1 MNPMTTPL
9 DGTVALI
16 TGASSGIGE
25 ATARALAAQGAKVAV
40 AARRL
45 ERLERL
51 ASEIGGEGHTALAI
65 QSDITDQAQA
75 IAAVDRTVDELG
87 RLDIVVNNAG
97 QMLLGP
103 IEEAPTEEWDRMI
116 DLNLKGLINTT
127 HAALPHLLAA
137 AEDSQRGCADVVNIS
152 SVAGRIARSGSGVYN
167 LTKHGVGAFSESFR
181 QEFASRR
188 VRSTIIEP
196 GAVDTELSDHIRDG
210 VREQVRKRFADM
222 KMLEAI
228 DVADAIAYA
237 VTRPWHVSL
246 NEVLIRPTEQ
256 VG

>member
-1 MNPMTTPL
+1 MNIN
-9 DGTVALI
+9 GVAAVV
-16 TGASSGIGE
+16 TGGASGLGE
-25 ATARALAAQGAKVAV
+25 ATARALAAKGAKVAV
-40 AARRL
+40 AARRR

-65 QSDITDQAQA
+65 QSDITEQEQA

-127 HAALPHLLAA
+127 HAALPHLLSAA
-137 AEDSQRGCADVVNIS
+137 QESERGCADVVNIS
-152 SVAGRIARSGSGVYN
+152 SVAGRIARAGSGVYN
-167 LTKHGVGAFSESFR
+167 LTKFGVGAFSESFR
-181 QEFASRR
+181 QEFASRK

-196 GAVDTELSDHIRDG
+196 GAVDTELTDHIRDG
-210 VREQVRKRFADM
+210 VREQVRGRFTDI
-222 KMLEAI
+222 KSLEAT

>member
-1 MNPMTTPL
+1 MTTPL

-65 QSDITDQAQA
+65 QSDITDQEQA
-75 IAAVDRTVDELG
+75 IAVVDRTFDELG

-137 AEDSQRGCADVVNIS
+137 AEDSPRGCADVVNIS

-181 QEFASRR
+181 QEFASRK

-196 GAVDTELSDHIRDG
+196 GAVDTELTDHIRDG
-210 VREQVRKRFADM
+210 VREQVRDRFVDM
-222 KMLEAI
+222 KTLEAV